1 MNAEQYIE
9 SELEKLKQPLG
20 LQPEEDVEAQIVRF
34 LLSKKFR
41 KYSANEALIQHIK
54 DSVHECVSKNQPIN
68 LTFLHGAY
76 KLWRLEESPEADFAE
91 LFALM
96 YYTKYVKPICEIYEP
111 GVWFDFF
118 VDDWI
123 VERLDNIKPEEIA
136 AYIESYQGVIDFLK
150 PYQPSNF
157 KMTITP
163 VSSCFSSRLEFDNK
177 IEEKL
182 SLLPLPELPDS
193 VRRMVELNVR
203 LDDSQASDPEW
214 REKTWRLHNAYLA
227 VKGETGYHK
236 NRLDKI
242 LVFNQPLPS
251 GTSISLGTTKS
262 SIAKFWVGAG
272 ALEPSGDSYKM
283 IILSPSQ
290 IKTANFEWQN
300 IDIDLP
306 GKNFNKIRII
316 EK

>member
-1 MNAEQYIE
+1 MNAEQYIK

-41 KYSANEALIQHIK
+41 KYSANENLIQHIK

-123 VERLDNIKPEEIA
+123 VERLDNIKPEEIT

-150 PYQPSNF
+150 PYQPSNL

-251 GTSISLGTTKS
+251 GTAISLGTTKS
-262 SIAKFWVGAG
+262 SIAKFWVGVG
-272 ALEPSGDSYKM
+272 ALEPSGASYKM

-290 IKTANFEWQN
+290 IMTANFEWQN